1 MCNLYSHT
9 RNVDAIRRL
18 FDKFREIPTNLPLE
32 LRNINPNRPA
42 PIVRNVAGGGEPELA
57 MVRWGMPSPRDK
69 LDEATAARAEKLA
82 AKGKPFDIDELRRM
96 EPDRGITNV
105 RNTGSPHW
113 RPWLGVESRCL
124 VPFTSFSEFDHA
136 TKQDVWFALSED
148 RPTNVFAG
156 IWTPQWTS
164 VRTIKDG
171 EETIDLFA
179 FLTTKPNAE
188 VEAIHPKAM
197 PVILTTR
204 EECEVWMSAPWSE
217 AKDLQRPLPDGSLQ
231 IVARGFKWDDPT
243 TDPFNIEMQKG
254 PERRP
259 AQGDLF

>member
-9 RNVDAIRRL
+9 RNVDAIRQL

-32 LRNINPNRPA
+32 LPNINPNRPA

-57 MVRWGMPSPRDK
+57 MVRWGMPSPK
-69 LDEATAARAEKLA
+69 NILDEAAAARAEKLA
-82 AKGKPFDIDELRRM
+82 TKNKPFDIDELRRL
-96 EPDRGITNV
+96 EPDRGVTNV

-113 RPWLGVESRCL
+113 RRWLGVESRCL

-136 TKQDVWFALSED
+136 TKQDFWFAVSED
-148 RPTNVFAG
+148 RPTCMFAG

-197 PVILTTR
+197 PVILTTP

-217 AKDLQRPLPDGSLQ
+217 AKDLQRPLPDGCLQ
-231 IVARGFKWDDPT
+231 IVARGVKKDEPAGGAELFPAVKP
-243 TDPFNIEMQKG
+243 
-254 PERRP
+254 P

>member
-1 MCNLYSHT
+1 MCNLYSHL
-9 RNVDAIRRL
+9 RNKEAIERL
-18 FDKFREIPTNLPLE
+18 FAKFRQVPTNLPLE
-32 LRNINPNRPA
+32 LANINPNRPA
-42 PIVRNVAGGGEPELA
+42 PIVRNVAGGEPELA
-57 MVRWGMPSPRDK
+57 MARWGMPTPRDK
-69 LDEATAARAEKLA
+69 LDEAAAARAEKLA

-113 RPWLGVESRCL
+113 RRWHGVESRCL

-136 TKQDVWFALSED
+136 SKQDVWFALSED
-148 RPTNVFAG
+148 RPTNMFAG

-179 FLTTKPNAE
+179 VLTTKPNAE

-204 EECEVWMSAPWSE
+204 EECEVWMKAPWSE
-217 AKDLQRPLPDGSLQ
+217 AKELQRPLPDSSLQ
-231 IVARGFKWDDPT
+231 IVARGVKKDEPANPAFGAKPL
-243 TDPFNIEMQKG
+243 PALK
-254 PERRP
+254 PP